1 MIRTRT
7 TAAALLIAAALALT
21 GCAGVAQDTD
31 DDAVPATPSAATA
44 GPASPGASDDDGDD
58 DGDDDVTELVAM
70 VGTEQDPEAYEIA
83 LLDDDGRAVTTLP
96 AGDYELTFR
105 DRSRMHNFHLTGPGD
120 VDVATD
126 VAGSDEST
134 IEITLEPGTYA
145 FVCDPHQGSMS
156 GSLEVTG

>member
-7 TAAALLIAAALALT
+7 TVAALLAAAALALT
-21 GCAGVAQDTD
+21 GCAGAAEAPD
-31 DDAVPATPSAATA
+31 DDAAPATPSAATA
-44 GPASPGASDDDGDD
+44 GPASPGASESEDD

-83 LLDDDGRAVTTLP
+83 LLDDDGQPVTTLP

-105 DRSRMHNFHLTGPGD
+105 DRSQMHNFHLTGPGD

-126 VAGSDEST
+126 VAGTDEST
-134 IEITLEPGTYA
+134 VEITLVAGTYD

-156 GSLEVTG
+156 GSVEVTG